1 MEIRI
6 EPVPAAQK
14 SVLRQMLEL
23 YLYDFSEFSKE
34 DLAENGYFG
43 YTYLD
48 AYWQEAGRFPF
59 FIRADGRL
67 AGFILVR
74 SCSEH
79 NPLPD
84 PHNIAEFFVLKK
96 YRRHG
101 VGKAAA
107 FRIFDRFPGSW
118 EVTQWVSNLPAQ
130 RFWEKVVTQ
139 YTDGQY
145 RAFSVPEKEVVGFT
159 FTAPP
164 CP

>member
-34 DLAENGYFG
+34 DLAENGYF
-43 YTYLD
+43 
-48 AYWQEAGRFPF
+48 
-59 FIRADGRL
+59 
-67 AGFILVR
+67 
-74 SCSEH
+74 
-79 NPLPD
+79 
-84 PHNIAEFFVLKK
+84 
-96 YRRHG
+96 RRHG

-139 YTDGQY
+139 YTGGQY

>member
-1 MEIRI
+1 
-6 EPVPAAQK
+6 
-14 SVLRQMLEL
+14 MLEL

-101 VGKAAA
+101 V
-107 FRIFDRFPGSW
+107 
-118 EVTQWVSNLPAQ
+118 E
-130 RFWEKVVTQ
+130 
-139 YTDGQY
+139 
-145 RAFSVPEKEVVGFT
+145 
-159 FTAPP
+159 
-164 CP
+164 

>member
-1 MEIRI
+1 MSRMEIRI

-67 AGFILVR
+67 AG
-74 SCSEH
+74 
-79 NPLPD
+79 
-84 PHNIAEFFVLKK
+84 
-96 YRRHG
+96 
-101 VGKAAA
+101 AAIIGNL
-107 FRIFDRFPGSW
+107 FRIQELKDMINKGR
-118 EVTQWVSNLPAQ
+118 N
-130 RFWEKVVTQ
+130 EK
-139 YTDGQY
+139 
-145 RAFSVPEKEVVGFT
+145 
-159 FTAPP
+159 
-164 CP
+164 

>member
-67 AGFILVR
+67 AGLSWSDPAASTIR
-74 SCSEH
+74 C
-79 NPLPD
+79 PTRTTLP
-84 PHNIAEFFVLKK
+84 N
-96 YRRHG
+96 
-101 VGKAAA
+101 
-107 FRIFDRFPGSW
+107 
-118 EVTQWVSNLPAQ
+118 
-130 RFWEKVVTQ
+130 
-139 YTDGQY
+139 
-145 RAFSVPEKEVVGFT
+145 FSS
-159 FTAPP
+159 
-164 CP
+164 